1 MNYQGIFGEFPK
13 TGPENEMISL
23 RQIWSLVPP
32 VGQSSQVPCS
42 VAVLCRLERKWE
54 GLLCLSQSVP
64 KEKNQGFFQLPVRQ
78 RVLFQGRPVLELQPV
93 VMAVQPCFLS
103 CLLDHEATLS
113 FFLVRSSFITFVSWC
128 STVRL
133 WSHCYNPIGKFMLG
147 WVETRSGYNFPHFPP
162 REVGYV
168 WGGDNRAEL
177 SLCD

>member
-1 MNYQGIFGEFPK
+1 MK
-13 TGPENEMISL
+13 
-23 RQIWSLVPP
+23 WSLSGKSGVWSRLLASLPRFL
-32 VGQSSQVPCS
+32 VVSLCCVDWKESGKGCYVYLRVSQ
-42 VAVLCRLERKWE
+42 RKRI
-54 GLLCLSQSVP
+54 
-64 KEKNQGFFQLPVRQ
+64 KAFQLPVRQ

-93 VMAVQPCFLS
+93 VLAVQPCFLS

-168 WGGDNRAEL
+168 WGGDNRVEL